1 MPRMVHIRDLV
12 EGEEYH
18 RSSRVL
24 PIALGKNLEGESVV
38 ADLAKMPHLLIAG
51 ATGSGKSVCINTIIT
66 SLLYRY
72 PPQELRLLM
81 IDPKMVELSMY
92 NALPHLR
99 HPVVTNNQ
107 KAATALKWAVREME
121 RRYQLFHANHARNIA
136 DFNRK
141 VREGKPLLE
150 PAQGGR
156 REAGS
161 GTGGDASPMSPPASR
176 D

>member
-1 MPRMVHIRDLV
+1 
-12 EGEEYH
+12 
-18 RSSRVL
+18 
-24 PIALGKNLEGESVV
+24 
-38 ADLAKMPHLLIAG
+38 AG

-72 PPQELRLLM
+72 PPQELRLLL

-121 RRYQLFHANHARNIA
+121 RRYQLFHANHARTILDQNGAETLLGNGDMLFLPPGKSEPVRIQGCFISTDETERLMGWYTDRRAQLERRVEVDIIEQMEQLA
-136 DFNRK
+136 DAEK
-141 VREGKPLLE
+141 SGEG
-150 PAQGGR
+150 
-156 REAGS
+156 
-161 GTGGDASPMSPPASR
+161 GTGK
-176 D
+176 